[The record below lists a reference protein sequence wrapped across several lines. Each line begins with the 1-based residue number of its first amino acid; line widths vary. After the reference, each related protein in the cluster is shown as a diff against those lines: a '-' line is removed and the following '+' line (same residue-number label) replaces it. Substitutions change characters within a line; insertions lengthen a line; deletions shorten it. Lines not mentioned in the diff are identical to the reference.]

1 MDVAGYQGR
10 ISGHLEAFLVIFCVH
25 ILSQNY
31 MRLVVSQDFS
41 IVFYFSIRLL
51 EENCSGI

>member
-31 MRLVVSQDFS
+31 VRLVLSQGFP
-41 IVFYFSIRLL
+41 IVFYFSVRLL